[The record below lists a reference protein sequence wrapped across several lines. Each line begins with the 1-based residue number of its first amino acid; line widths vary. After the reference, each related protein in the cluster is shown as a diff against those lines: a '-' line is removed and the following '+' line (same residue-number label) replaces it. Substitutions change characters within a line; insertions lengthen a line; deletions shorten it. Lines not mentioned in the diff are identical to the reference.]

1 MKRLRSADIVEGA
14 KHRKATSY
22 DILSTS
28 PPLTYSLT
36 HLLQVYTTMLGVPG
50 EAKIAIAASERCKC
64 LDGWGGAGGRCM
76 HAETSERAVQPYSVF
91 FLPCVA
97 SIEAL

>member
-22 DILSTS
+22 DILYTS
-28 PPLTYSLT
+28 PPLT

-64 LDGWGGAGGRCM
+64 LDGWGGAGGRCID
-76 HAETSERAVQPYSVF
+76 AETSERAVQPYSVF